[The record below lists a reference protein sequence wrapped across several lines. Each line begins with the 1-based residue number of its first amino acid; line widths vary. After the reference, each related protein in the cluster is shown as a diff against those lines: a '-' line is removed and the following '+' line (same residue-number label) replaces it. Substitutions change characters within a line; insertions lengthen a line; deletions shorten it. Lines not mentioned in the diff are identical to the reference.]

1 MVHTFSCQSETGDP
15 VTELG
20 QRTRRKEEN
29 SIGGKVTSMGFQ
41 TGTNPMYESVPAEP
55 RGQVWVGGG
64 SVRLPGGESGR
75 GGSGEWPTGGRAKK
89 PGRLGGKCARG
100 DLSRVT
106 EPPLPG
112 LSSPTDKR

>member
-1 MVHTFSCQSETGDP
+1 MVHTYGWGETDDP

-41 TGTNPMYESVPAEP
+41 TGTSPMYESVSAEP

-64 SVRLPGGESGR
+64 LVRLPGGESGR
-75 GGSGEWPTGGRAKK
+75 GGPLVGEPRSQVDLEGR
-89 PGRLGGKCARG
+89 CARG